1 MAHPQRPY
9 GGASKQRLTDLI
21 NVANDGSLI
30 EGIDFEYGSVEELK
44 NHPKHNT
51 QVRLIAKKPGFADV
65 LIKYT
70 RLGIDVLAHLP
81 PELLGEVLIESFPFS
96 VKQSIDRIN
105 DALGLN
111 LTADEVENY
120 IFSEMRETYPVRIK
134 RGESYAWLPSE
145 ISVKA
150 KYSILLSLV
159 WPNTQLAGLYPPK
172 PRR

>member
-1 MAHPQRPY
+1 MAHPDQPY
-9 GGASKQRLTDLI
+9 AGSSKQRLTDLI
-21 NVANDGSLI
+21 NAANKSSLI

-51 QVRLIAKKPGFADV
+51 QVRLIAKKPGVSDV
-65 LIKYT
+65 KIRYT

-81 PELLGEVLIESFPFS
+81 PEMLGEVLIESFPFS
-96 VKQSIDRIN
+96 VKQSIGRIN

-120 IFSEMRETYPVRIK
+120 IFK
-134 RGESYAWLPSE
+134 DASYAWLPSE

-150 KYSILLSLV
+150 KYSILLSEV
-159 WPNTQLAGLYPPK
+159 WQNHHLEGLYPPK